1 MQKYTHDGAY
11 RAMTGSGTTAPAGLA
26 MPCGGTAT
34 AWAGSSRAAARWRS
48 LQAAG
53 PVLLVWALVAC
64 SHAPGMQMDHSA
76 AARERIDFRPLDAQ
90 TAATA
95 LAAPVLPVQITGPA
109 VFDAPTEPYEYLVAP
124 GDVLRVTVWEHPE
137 LTNPSGTDEELS
149 GRVVNA
155 DGRLY
160 FPYVGS
166 TQAAGRNVRQIR
178 EQITAGLTSVIRSPK
193 VDVSVL
199 QYRGQRVFISGQV
212 RSPGIQPVTDLSP
225 DLVDMLAR
233 AGGITDEADLSA
245 VLVTRG
251 DARARVNLEA
261 MYYQGD
267 LRPNLRLRHGDVVNV
282 PERRAQ
288 RVYVAGEVLRPQRL
302 LMPRGPLTLSDALAD
317 AGGVNPL
324 SANGSQIYVIRDEQR
339 DRPVVYHLD
348 ARSPD
353 ALLLADQFHL
363 RSRDVVYVDAAPVVR
378 WGRLLSNIVPSAT
391 MLRETLADTTRGL
404 PR

>member
-1 MQKYTHDGAY
+1 MDLSQQ
-11 RAMTGSGTTAPAGLA
+11 
-26 MPCGGTAT
+26 
-34 AWAGSSRAAARWRS
+34 AR
-48 LQAAG
+48 
-53 PVLLVWALVAC
+53 
-64 SHAPGMQMDHSA
+64 D
-76 AARERIDFRPLDAQ
+76 RIDFRTLDAAAAQ
-90 TAATA
+90 TALVDQQIAVQFSDPTPFH
-95 LAAPVLPVQITGPA
+95 APA
-109 VFDAPTEPYEYLVAP
+109 EPYEYLVAP

-160 FPYVGS
+160 FPYVGA

-212 RSPGIQPVTDLSP
+212 RSPGVQPVTDLSP

-233 AGGITDEADLSA
+233 AGGITDEADLSD

-251 DARARVNLEA
+251 EARARVNLEA
-261 MYYQGD
+261 MYYRGD
-267 LRPNLRLRHGDVVNV
+267 LRANLRLRHGDVVNV
-282 PERRAQ
+282 PERRLQ

-302 LMPRGPLTLSDALAD
+302 VMPRGLLTLAD
-317 AGGVNPL
+317 AIADSGGINPL
-324 SANGSQIYVIRDEQR
+324 SANASQVYVIRDEQR
-339 DRPVVYHLD
+339 ERPVVYHLD

-353 ALLLADQFHL
+353 ALLLADRFPL

-391 MLRETLADTTRGL
+391 MLRETLGDTTRAF